1 MTVGISKEAVNLR
14 EQLGQQK
21 PQTRRT
27 TFPFTGNGST
37 TAFATPL
44 GWKPFAVYS
53 AGLRKRE
60 GSGNDYTLT
69 SDGFVWT
76 VTFAVAPSTVF
87 IEIDA
92 EESQ

>member
-1 MTVGISKEAVNLR
+1 MAVAITKEAMNLR
-14 EQLGQQK
+14 SELGQQK
-21 PQTRRT
+21 APPRRT

-44 GWKPFAVYS
+44 GWKPTAVYS

-60 GSGNDYTLT
+60 GAGNDYTLT

-76 VTFAVAPSTVF
+76 VTFASAPSTVF